1 MRAAPEKPSPQGEGF
16 RDGSPV
22 GAARPLAAACRHCHG
37 WNPIFQADA
46 ALRRAGVS
54 PPYGEN
60 RNPSAQRTPQFF
72 IMIIGLNKQL
82 RFFASVRIT
91 LSLRASPQTGVAIRF
106 PSRSPFFQKYLE
118 NCDILETDCRVARLP
133 RNDSAGRNPV
143 IKIRM
148 LTKTDS
154 HIFHYAF
161 FILHSAGWA
170 VGRVRQAC
178 RWGGFLL

>member
-1 MRAAPEKPSPQGEGF
+1 MCSADRKNGLPRRFAPRNDIARWGEGPAL
-16 RDGSPV
+16 RGVSIPD
-22 GAARPLAAACRHCHG
+22 CRG
-37 WNPIFQADA
+37 GYQPPAGRQRGFPEPIFRTTA

-60 RNPSAQRTPQFF
+60 RNPSAHRTPQFF

-106 PSRSPFFQKYLE
+106 PSCSPFFQKYLE
-118 NCDILETDCRVARLP
+118 NCDVLETDCRVARLP

-154 HIFHYAF
+154 HKKKN
-161 FILHSAGWA
+161 
-170 VGRVRQAC
+170 R
-178 RWGGFLL
+178 